1 MRSKQLGGSR
11 VWTAGSGP
19 TVVVVHGGP
28 GFNHKYLTRSLLPL
42 SPHFRLVFYDQ
53 RSRGAISPAALTE
66 QLRRILVA
74 AAGDGPPV
82 VLAHSWGTYLA
93 FACLTLPDSP
103 AVRGAVL
110 VSPVPLTL
118 NGFNRAGARFKRSL
132 PSPAPTGIKE
142 LFPVLP
148 REEQSREGVHPGST
162 VQRRCLWNGA
172 RRSAAIVVRLPEGVT
187 VPAGGNAP
195 GVRATRP
202 PLEAVGLQ
210 RNIPKGLAHH
220 RFGCRSLRVRGAAGG
235 LPGPVPRGV
244 RLIPKVKAM
253 KNPHRRMGGGR
264 NSFSQETCGNQRKI
278 LLPPI
283 LL

>member
-1 MRSKQLGGSR
+1 MRMRSKQLGGSR

-53 RSRGAISPAALTE
+53 RSRGAISPATLTE

-74 AAGDGPPV
+74 AAVDGPPV

-118 NGFNRAGARFKRSL
+118 NGFNRAGARFNRLL
-132 PSPAPTGIKE
+132 PRPAPTGIRSCFRTTSRRAIAGTSPSRFHSSMPLPME
-142 LFPVLP
+142 RSSPVCSA
-148 REEQSREGVHPGST
+148 RRTTSERRHGSCRRARTWCSGDKTASRSRRTSREYPEGSRSPLLRVPLT
-162 VQRRCLWNGA
+162 SRSRSSRRSSGA
-172 RRSAAIVVRLPEGVT
+172 CSSRRSANPESQSH
-187 VPAGGNAP
+187 
-195 GVRATRP
+195 
-202 PLEAVGLQ
+202 ED
-210 RNIPKGLAHH
+210 
-220 RFGCRSLRVRGAAGG
+220 
-235 LPGPVPRGV
+235 
-244 RLIPKVKAM
+244 
-253 KNPHRRMGGGR
+253 PHRRLGGRR
-264 NSFSQETCGNQRKI
+264 NSFS
-278 LLPPI
+278 
-283 LL
+283 